1 MKYPCSLEILFYVTC
16 CLWHPACEGKP
27 IIICTD
33 VLWWYQC
40 RDLQSHSSPCVLTPS
55 CRDKAGTCSL
65 HWAACPE
72 LCYAPTSTHCYTW
85 QPITCNAR
93 TWNIHLHESPDSDML
108 WPPSNCAGPSLRAL
122 NYSRQP
128 NSSSLEA
135 KPSHTDALE
144 PGKMDAP
151 HTVGQNIPLSRAID
165 RTNIKDSP
173 LARASL
179 SLSPVCQSTPSW
191 PRDSRSSPHT
201 SGHIKHSEAT
211 AAGTWDG
218 TQPDAC
224 TYRTCMCTNMGE
236 LNTDTDYRW
245 VQGSPDASEVYSAYK
260 YLPCGLVAKQII
272 DYWNHNLLNL
282 ATGTD

>member
-1 MKYPCSLEILFYVTC
+1 MLPVTPRL
-16 CLWHPACEGKP
+16 CLCLGIKCECTP

-33 VLWWYQC
+33 ILWWYLC

-55 CRDKAGTCSL
+55 CRDKAGTCRL

-72 LCYAPTSTHCYTW
+72 LCYVPPSTHCFTC
-85 QPITCNAR
+85 QTITCNIR
-93 TWNIHLHESPDSDML
+93 TPNIHLHESPDSDML
-108 WPPSNCAGPSLRAL
+108 WPPSNCAGPSLQVL

-135 KPSHTDALE
+135 EPSHTETLE
-144 PGKMDAP
+144 PGKTDAP
-151 HTVGQNIPLSRAID
+151 HTVGQNIPLSGAID

-173 LARASL
+173 LARA

-201 SGHIKHSEAT
+201 GGHIKHSEAT

-224 TYRTCMCTNMGE
+224 TYRTCMCTNAGDINME
-236 LNTDTDYRW
+236 TDYRW
-245 VQGSPDASEVYSAYK
+245 VQGSPDDLDVYTACIW
-260 YLPCGLVAKQII
+260 LQCGLVPLKQMI
-272 DYWNHNLLNL
+272 DYGNHNLFNL
-282 ATGTD
+282 ANCTD

>member
-72 LCYAPTSTHCYTW
+72 LCYAPPSTHCYTW

-128 NSSSLEA
+128 NFSSLEA

-179 SLSPVCQSTPSW
+179 SLSPQYVKAHPLDLETPD
-191 PRDSRSSPHT
+191 PLLTPVVT
-201 SGHIKHSEAT
+201 SNIQRLQLPGHETAHSQTHAHIGH
-211 AAGTWDG
+211 ACARTW
-218 TQPDAC
+218 
-224 TYRTCMCTNMGE
+224 
-236 LNTDTDYRW
+236 
-245 VQGSPDASEVYSAYK
+245 GS
-260 YLPCGLVAKQII
+260 
-272 DYWNHNLLNL
+272 
-282 ATGTD
+282 